1 MKQSEKEN
9 TCVQRD
15 IDGKIWKQRG
25 GCGAPAGGNTGSI
38 PLDCTGLSRFP
49 EVNFRKNSFH
59 SGEISHTLRPRFQ
72 HAASAAGES
81 GWKLAAYECPQEA
94 PTHELRSRY
103 TLGPA
108 VHEYGQEAPM
118 YGKHSGHMRT
128 RRAQMDT
135 KSPRRGTGGF
145 SCDFVLSF
153 VDVYVITS
161 RSRPLCFRGSC
172 SP

>member
-1 MKQSEKEN
+1 MEKYGN
-9 TCVQRD
+9 S
-15 IDGKIWKQRG
+15 
-25 GCGAPAGGNTGSI
+25 GADAAPRRAETPGSI

-59 SGEISHTLRPRFQ
+59 SGEISRTLRPRFQ

-81 GWKLAAYECPQEA
+81 GREPAAHECPQET

-103 TLGPA
+103 THGPA

-118 YGKHSGHMRT
+118 YGPHSGHVRT

>member
-1 MKQSEKEN
+1 MRARGAISMEKYGN
-9 TCVQRD
+9 S
-15 IDGKIWKQRG
+15 
-25 GCGAPAGGNTGSI
+25 GADAAPRRAETPGPIS
-38 PLDCTGLSRFP
+38 LDCTGLSRFP

-72 HAASAAGES
+72 HAASAAGGGTEGES
-81 GWKLAAYECPQEA
+81 SRKPAVYECA
-94 PTHELRSRY
+94 
-103 TLGPA
+103 
-108 VHEYGQEAPM
+108 QEAPM
-118 YGKHSGHMRT
+118 HGPRSGHVRT
-128 RRAQMDT
+128 RRARMDT

>member
-1 MKQSEKEN
+1 MEKYGN
-9 TCVQRD
+9 S
-15 IDGKIWKQRG
+15 
-25 GCGAPAGGNTGSI
+25 GADAAPRRAETPGSI
-38 PLDCTGLSRFP
+38 SLDCTGLSRFP

-59 SGEISHTLRPRFQ
+59 SGEISYTMRPRFQ

-81 GWKLAAYECPQEA
+81 GRKLAAHECPQEASTHGPRSGHTHEPTAHECPQEA
-94 PTHELRSRY
+94 PMH
-103 TLGPA
+103 GPR
-108 VHEYGQEAPM
+108 
-118 YGKHSGHMRT
+118 SGHVRT

>member
-9 TCVQRD
+9 TCARRD

-25 GCGAPAGGNTGSI
+25 GCGAPASGNTGSHLAGLYRFI
-38 PLDCTGLSRFP
+38 PISGSKLQEEFFLWRRNFP
-49 EVNFRKNSFH
+49 YAAAALPARCKCGG
-59 SGEISHTLRPRFQ
+59 GEQP
-72 HAASAAGES
+72 G
-81 GWKLAAYECPQEA
+81 
-94 PTHELRSRY
+94 
-103 TLGPA
+103 
-108 VHEYGQEAPM
+108 
-118 YGKHSGHMRT
+118 T
-128 RRAQMDT
+128 RRARMPTGSLDAWPAQRAHARTHCAQMDT

>member
-1 MKQSEKEN
+1 MTKKFVFENKKQYNFVRE
-9 TCVQRD
+9 TV
-15 IDGKIWKQRG
+15 GKGKYARAARYRWKNMETAGRMRRPG
-25 GCGAPAGGNTGSI
+25 GRKRRVPP

-59 SGEISHTLRPRFQ
+59 SGEISRTLRPRFQ

-81 GWKLAAYECPQEA
+81 SRNLAAHECPQEA
-94 PTHELRSRY
+94 STH
-103 TLGPA
+103 GPR
-108 VHEYGQEAPM
+108 
-118 YGKHSGHMRT
+118 SGHVRT

>member
-9 TCVQRD
+9 TRARRD
-15 IDGKIWKQRG
+15 IDGKIWKQRADA
-25 GCGAPAGGNTGSI
+25 APRRAETPGST

-49 EVNFRKNSFH
+49 EVNFRKNSFR
-59 SGEISHTLRPRFQ
+59 SGEISCTLRPRFQ

-81 GWKLAAYECPQEA
+81 SREPAAHECPQEA
-94 PTHELRSRY
+94 STH
-103 TLGPA
+103 GPR
-108 VHEYGQEAPM
+108 
-118 YGKHSGHMRT
+118 SGHVRT

>member
-1 MKQSEKEN
+1 MRARGAISMEKYGN
-9 TCVQRD
+9 S
-15 IDGKIWKQRG
+15 
-25 GCGAPAGGNTGSI
+25 GADAATRRAETPGSI
-38 PLDCTGLSRFP
+38 ALDCTGLSRFP

-59 SGEISHTLRPRFQ
+59 GGEISRTLRPRFQ

-81 GWKLAAYECPQEA
+81 GRKLAAHECPQEA
-94 PTHELRSRY
+94 STH
-103 TLGPA
+103 GPR
-108 VHEYGQEAPM
+108 
-118 YGKHSGHMRT
+118 SGHVRT
-128 RRAQMDT
+128 RRARMPTGNPDAWPAQRAHARARRAQMDT